1 MESLELVGLDHR
13 ASVLAGDLS
22 YGEQKLLDLAK
33 VLVFGRAL
41 LLLDEPAGGL
51 DFALIK
57 RLKEIVARLRNS
69 GTTILFSEHNVSMVM
84 GICDEITVLNF
95 GKKIAEGAPD
105 IIRRHPEVISCYLGA
120 KAAAW

>member
-1 MESLELVGLDHR
+1 M
-13 ASVLAGDLS
+13 LAGDLS

-51 DFALIK
+51 NSALIK

-95 GKKIAEGAPD
+95 GKKIAEGPLTTSSGA
-105 IIRRHPEVISCYLGA
+105 IRSDQ
-120 KAAAW
+120 